1 MIPLIPTT
9 YPLPLAEKVASR
21 STERTQPTMPLPQSF
36 PFSQSS
42 LHDFETCPRRFK
54 LRYLDRLRWPAVEVE
69 PIVEAE
75 RLARLGQDFHRLVQQ
90 HLIGLEVETLTAY
103 LTSAEDELRTWWQ
116 RYLAHRPEALVTAT
130 LYPELTLS
138 APLRDYRLLAR
149 FDLLAVLPD
158 GQFLII
164 DWKTSRQKP
173 QREHLARRVQTRVY
187 PYVLA
192 QAGAAFNQGQPIDP
206 AAIKMIY
213 WYAQFPDAPEQ
224 FDYSVQLFQRD
235 EQFLSQ
241 LVEQIKHSDFPL
253 VESHQPCHHCVYR
266 SYCNRGDSAGPLTEL
281 PPEAEPEAEL
291 DVLALDWE
299 QIAEIQF

>member
-1 MIPLIPTT
+1 MT
-9 YPLPLAEKVASR
+9 LPPNL
-21 STERTQPTMPLPQSF
+21 Q
-36 PFSQSS
+36 FSQSN

-54 LRYLDRLRWPAVEVE
+54 LRYLDRLRWPAVEAE
-69 PIVEAE
+69 PIAEAE

-90 HLIGLEVETLTAY
+90 HLIGLETETLTDY
-103 LTSAEDELRTWWQ
+103 LTSAEAELQMWWQ
-116 RYLAHRPEALVTAT
+116 NYLTHRPEALASAV
-130 LYPELTLS
+130 LHPELTLS

-149 FDLLAVLPD
+149 FDLLAVQPN
-158 GQFLII
+158 GEFLII

-173 QREHLARRVQTRVY
+173 QREHLARRIQTRVY

-192 QAGAAFNQGQPIDP
+192 QAGSAFNQGQPIDP
-206 AAIKMIY
+206 ATIKMIY
-213 WYAQFPDAPEQ
+213 WYAQFPDEPDQ
-224 FDYSVQLFQRD
+224 FDYSPQHFQQD

-253 VESHQPCHHCVYR
+253 VESHKPCHHCVYR
-266 SYCNRGDSAGPLTEL
+266 SYCNRGENAGPLAEL
-281 PPEAEPEAEL
+281 PPEAELETPL

>member
-1 MIPLIPTT
+1 
-9 YPLPLAEKVASR
+9 
-21 STERTQPTMPLPQSF
+21 MPLPQSF
-36 PFSQSS
+36 QFSQSS

-54 LRYLDRLRWPAVEVE
+54 LRYLDRLRWPAVEAE
-69 PIVEAE
+69 PIAEAE

-90 HLIGLEVETLTAY
+90 HLIGLEVETLNGY
-103 LTSAEDELRTWWQ
+103 LASAEEALQTWWQ
-116 RYLAHRPEALVTAT
+116 NYLTHRPKELAGAELH
-130 LYPELTLS
+130 PELTLS

-158 GQFLII
+158 GDFWII
-164 DWKTSRQKP
+164 DWKTSRRKP
-173 QREHLARRVQTRVY
+173 QRDHLARRIQTRVY

-192 QAGAAFNQGQPIDP
+192 QVGAAYNRGQPIDP

-213 WYAQFPDAPEQ
+213 WYARFPDEPEQ
-224 FDYSVQLFQRD
+224 FDYSPQLFQRD
-235 EQFLSQ
+235 EQHLSR
-241 LVEQIKHSDFPL
+241 LVEQIKRSDFPL
-253 VESHQPCHHCVYR
+253 VESHQPCRHCVYR

-281 PPEAEPEAEL
+281 PAEAEPEAAL

>member
-1 MIPLIPTT
+1 
-9 YPLPLAEKVASR
+9 
-21 STERTQPTMPLPQSF
+21 MPLPQSF

-54 LRYLDRLRWPAVEVE
+54 LRYLDRLRWPAVEAE

-116 RYLAHRPEALVTAT
+116 RYLAHRPEALATAT
-130 LYPELTLS
+130 LHPELTLS

-224 FDYSVQLFQRD
+224 FDYSAQLFQRD